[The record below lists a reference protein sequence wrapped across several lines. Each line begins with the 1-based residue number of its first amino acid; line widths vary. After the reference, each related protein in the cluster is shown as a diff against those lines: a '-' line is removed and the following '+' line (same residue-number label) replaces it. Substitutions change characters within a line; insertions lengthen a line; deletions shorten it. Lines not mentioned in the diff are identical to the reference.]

1 MMFRSILALGL
12 SACVVV
18 PAIAATSTD
27 AVTGA
32 TMTVPA
38 GATVPPEMVDALTS
52 ATIVPKDLRRD
63 IKPNGFTKSN
73 AEKVLFVVGDPRH
86 ESVEWDLVYTAAEHF
101 MKKGFEVEIRDLYKI
116 GFNPVLPLESFHHAK
131 DGWGKT
137 PDDVAVEQPYVSAA
151 NIIIFAYPNWH
162 DSPNA
167 ITKGYMERV
176 FSKQFAYRDTAK
188 GLEGMLKGKRT
199 FTIMNAGWIGQ
210 GRGDV
215 GDGIGK
221 SNAIWDSYLNAYK
234 VVDDDTAGFWGTTNA
249 GRFVNDQTPGN
260 KDPEYGQKL
269 EQLRATLVKHLDK
282 TFNLK

>member
-1 MMFRSILALGL
+1 MKARSLLALAL
-12 SACVVV
+12 SACFVA
-18 PAIAATSTD
+18 PAFAASTAD

-32 TMTVPA
+32 TMSVPA

-52 ATIVPKDLRRD
+52 ASVVPETLRREV
-63 IKPNGFTKSN
+63 KPNGFTKGD
-73 AEKVLFVVGDPRH
+73 AQKVLFVVGDPRH
-86 ESVEWDLVYTAAEHF
+86 ESVEWDLVYSAADHF

-116 GFNPVLPLESFHHAK
+116 GFNPVLALESFHHAK
-131 DGWGKT
+131 DGWGDT
-137 PDDVAVEQPYVSAA
+137 PADVAVEQPFVSAA
-151 NIIIFAYPNWH
+151 DIIIFAYPNWH

-188 GLEGMLKGKRT
+188 GLEGLLKGKRT

-221 SNAIWDSYLNAYK
+221 SDAIWDNYLNAYK
-234 VVDDDTAGFWGTTNA
+234 VVDDDTAGFWGITNA
-249 GRFVNDQTPGN
+249 GQQRS
-260 KDPEYGQKL
+260 
-269 EQLRATLVKHLDK
+269 
-282 TFNLK
+282 